1 MVSFY
6 CFGRGTFRAFSG
18 GLTKKVWWS
27 SIRRPGHLCTL
38 CDICNQ
44 YELPSICKYLQLRH
58 DIAHF
63 WI

>member
-27 SIRRPGHLCTL
+27 SIWRPGHLCTL

-44 YELPSICKYLQLRH
+44 HELPSGWAFGKKSVINH
-58 DIAHF
+58 IT
-63 WI
+63 